1 MYNARMTDSTSTLK
15 KIVDLLIDI
24 IYKTH
29 TYFLSMND
37 SFEAQLSD
45 KQLHF
50 LIIGLLG
57 IGMLLVIYPL
67 FKWMAKKNLTVLI
80 SWFYVFTVLV
90 VITFAIEIGQWYSHT
105 GEMDFNDILAGLV
118 GYFAMSFIFLLVV
131 AIIEL
136 IKSFLRRNNQK
147 LFLFFDSICG
157 MIKSERRNAYAYS
170 FL

>member
-15 KIVDLLIDI
+15 KIVYLLIDI

-136 IKSFLRRNNQK
+136 IKSIFK
-147 LFLFFDSICG
+147 
-157 MIKSERRNAYAYS
+157 KK
-170 FL
+170 

>member
-1 MYNARMTDSTSTLK
+1 MYNARMMNNTSTLK
-15 KIVDLLIDI
+15 RIVDILIDI

-29 TYFLSMND
+29 SRILSMND
-37 SFEAQLSD
+37 AYESQLSD

-50 LIIGLLG
+50 IVIGLLG
-57 IGMLLVIYPL
+57 IAMLLVIYP
-67 FKWMAKKNLTVLI
+67 LI

-136 IKSFLRRNNQK
+136 IKSIFK
-147 LFLFFDSICG
+147 
-157 MIKSERRNAYAYS
+157 KK
-170 FL
+170 

>member
-1 MYNARMTDSTSTLK
+1 MTDSTSTLK

-90 VITFAIEIGQWYSHT
+90 VITFAIEIGNGIRIQAKWTSTIFWQVWSAILRCPLYSC
-105 GEMDFNDILAGLV
+105 LW
-118 GYFAMSFIFLLVV
+118 
-131 AIIEL
+131 
-136 IKSFLRRNNQK
+136 LRLSN
-147 LFLFFDSICG
+147 
-157 MIKSERRNAYAYS
+157 
-170 FL
+170 

>member
-1 MYNARMTDSTSTLK
+1 MYNARMMNNTSTLK
-15 KIVDLLIDI
+15 RIVDILIDI

-29 TYFLSMND
+29 SRILSMND
-37 SFEAQLSD
+37 AYESQLSD

-50 LIIGLLG
+50 IVIGLLG
-57 IGMLLVIYPL
+57 IAMLLVIYPL
-67 FKWMAKKNLTVLI
+67 FKWMAKKHLTVLI

-136 IKSFLRRNNQK
+136 IKSIFK
-147 LFLFFDSICG
+147 
-157 MIKSERRNAYAYS
+157 KK
-170 FL
+170 

>member
-29 TYFLSMND
+29 IYFLSMND

-105 GEMDFNDILAGLV
+105 GEIDFNDILAGLV

-136 IKSFLRRNNQK
+136 IKSIFK
-147 LFLFFDSICG
+147 
-157 MIKSERRNAYAYS
+157 KK
-170 FL
+170 

>member
-105 GEMDFNDILAGLV
+105 SEMDFNDILAGLV

-136 IKSFLRRNNQK
+136 IKSIFK
-147 LFLFFDSICG
+147 
-157 MIKSERRNAYAYS
+157 KK
-170 FL
+170 

>member
-80 SWFYVFTVLV
+80 SWFYVFTALV

-105 GEMDFNDILAGLV
+105 GKMDFNDILAGLV

-136 IKSFLRRNNQK
+136 IKSIFK
-147 LFLFFDSICG
+147 
-157 MIKSERRNAYAYS
+157 KK
-170 FL
+170 

>member
-50 LIIGLLG
+50 LIIGFLG

-136 IKSFLRRNNQK
+136 IKSIFK
-147 LFLFFDSICG
+147 
-157 MIKSERRNAYAYS
+157 KK
-170 FL
+170 

>member
-1 MYNARMTDSTSTLK
+1 MYNARMMDNTSTLK
-15 KIVDLLIDI
+15 KIVDILIDI

-29 TYFLSMND
+29 SRILSMND
-37 SFEAQLSD
+37 AYESQLSD

-50 LIIGLLG
+50 IVIGLLG
-57 IGMLLVIYPL
+57 IAMLLVIYPL
-67 FKWMAKKNLTVLI
+67 FKWMAKKHLKVLI

-136 IKSFLRRNNQK
+136 IKSIFK
-147 LFLFFDSICG
+147 
-157 MIKSERRNAYAYS
+157 KK
-170 FL
+170 

>member
-1 MYNARMTDSTSTLK
+1 MYNVRMTDSTSTLK

-136 IKSFLRRNNQK
+136 IKSIFK
-147 LFLFFDSICG
+147 
-157 MIKSERRNAYAYS
+157 KK
-170 FL
+170 

>member
-1 MYNARMTDSTSTLK
+1 MEFEISNDIMYNARMTDSTSTLK

-80 SWFYVFTVLV
+80 SRFYVFTVLV

-136 IKSFLRRNNQK
+136 IKSIFK
-147 LFLFFDSICG
+147 
-157 MIKSERRNAYAYS
+157 KK
-170 FL
+170 

>member
-29 TYFLSMND
+29 IYFLSMND

-136 IKSFLRRNNQK
+136 IKSIFK
-147 LFLFFDSICG
+147 
-157 MIKSERRNAYAYS
+157 KK
-170 FL
+170 

>member
-1 MYNARMTDSTSTLK
+1 MMDNTSTLK
-15 KIVDLLIDI
+15 KIVDILIDI

-29 TYFLSMND
+29 SRILSMND
-37 SFEAQLSD
+37 AYESQLSD

-50 LIIGLLG
+50 IVIGLLG
-57 IGMLLVIYPL
+57 IAMLLVIYPL
-67 FKWMAKKNLTVLI
+67 FKWMAKKHLTVLI

-136 IKSFLRRNNQK
+136 IKSIFK
-147 LFLFFDSICG
+147 
-157 MIKSERRNAYAYS
+157 KK
-170 FL
+170 

>member
-57 IGMLLVIYPL
+57 IAMLIVIYPL

-80 SWFYVFTVLV
+80 SWLYVFTVLV

-136 IKSFLRRNNQK
+136 IKSIFK
-147 LFLFFDSICG
+147 
-157 MIKSERRNAYAYS
+157 KK
-170 FL
+170 

>member
-1 MYNARMTDSTSTLK
+1 MYNARMTDNTSMLK
-15 KIVDLLIDI
+15 KIVDLMIDI

-57 IGMLLVIYPL
+57 IAMLIVIYPL

-90 VITFAIEIGQWYSHT
+90 VITFAIEIGQWDSHT

-136 IKSFLRRNNQK
+136 IKSIFK
-147 LFLFFDSICG
+147 
-157 MIKSERRNAYAYS
+157 KK
-170 FL
+170 

>member
-90 VITFAIEIGQWYSHT
+90 VITFAI
-105 GEMDFNDILAGLV
+105 DFNDILAGLV

-136 IKSFLRRNNQK
+136 IKSIFK
-147 LFLFFDSICG
+147 
-157 MIKSERRNAYAYS
+157 KK
-170 FL
+170 

>member
-90 VITFAIEIGQWYSHT
+90 VITFAIEIGQRYSHT

-136 IKSFLRRNNQK
+136 IKSIFK
-147 LFLFFDSICG
+147 
-157 MIKSERRNAYAYS
+157 KK
-170 FL
+170 

>member
-105 GEMDFNDILAGLV
+105 GEMDFIDILAGLV

-136 IKSFLRRNNQK
+136 IKSIFK
-147 LFLFFDSICG
+147 
-157 MIKSERRNAYAYS
+157 KK
-170 FL
+170 

>member
-1 MYNARMTDSTSTLK
+1 MEFEISNDIMYNARMADSTSTLK

-136 IKSFLRRNNQK
+136 IKSIFK
-147 LFLFFDSICG
+147 
-157 MIKSERRNAYAYS
+157 KK
-170 FL
+170 

>member
-1 MYNARMTDSTSTLK
+1 MMDNTSTLK
-15 KIVDLLIDI
+15 KIVDILIDI
-24 IYKTH
+24 IYKTQSRI
-29 TYFLSMND
+29 LSMND
-37 SFEAQLSD
+37 AYESQLSD

-50 LIIGLLG
+50 IVIGLLG
-57 IGMLLVIYPL
+57 IAMLLVIYPL

-136 IKSFLRRNNQK
+136 IKSIFK
-147 LFLFFDSICG
+147 
-157 MIKSERRNAYAYS
+157 KK
-170 FL
+170 

>member
-1 MYNARMTDSTSTLK
+1 MYNARMMDNTSTLK
-15 KIVDLLIDI
+15 KIVDILIDI
-24 IYKTH
+24 IYKTQSRI
-29 TYFLSMND
+29 LSMND
-37 SFEAQLSD
+37 AYESQLSD

-50 LIIGLLG
+50 IVIGLLG
-57 IGMLLVIYPL
+57 IAMLLVIYPL

-136 IKSFLRRNNQK
+136 IKSIFK
-147 LFLFFDSICG
+147 
-157 MIKSERRNAYAYS
+157 KK
-170 FL
+170 

>member
-1 MYNARMTDSTSTLK
+1 MEFEISNDIMYNARMTDSTSTLK
-15 KIVDLLIDI
+15 KIVDLLIYI

-136 IKSFLRRNNQK
+136 IKSIFK
-147 LFLFFDSICG
+147 
-157 MIKSERRNAYAYS
+157 KK
-170 FL
+170 

>member
-1 MYNARMTDSTSTLK
+1 MYNARMMDNTSTLK
-15 KIVDLLIDI
+15 RIVDILIDI

-29 TYFLSMND
+29 SRILSMND
-37 SFEAQLSD
+37 AYESQLSD

-50 LIIGLLG
+50 IVIGLLG
-57 IGMLLVIYPL
+57 IAMLLVIYPL
-67 FKWMAKKNLTVLI
+67 FKWMAKKHLTVLI

-136 IKSFLRRNNQK
+136 IKSIFK
-147 LFLFFDSICG
+147 
-157 MIKSERRNAYAYS
+157 KK
-170 FL
+170 

>member
-1 MYNARMTDSTSTLK
+1 MTDSTSTLK

-37 SFEAQLSD
+37 SFEAQLFD

-50 LIIGLLG
+50 LIIGLG
-57 IGMLLVIYPL
+57 IAMLLVIYPL

-136 IKSFLRRNNQK
+136 IKSIFK
-147 LFLFFDSICG
+147 
-157 MIKSERRNAYAYS
+157 KK
-170 FL
+170 

>member
-90 VITFAIEIGQWYSHT
+90 VITFAIEIGQWYSRT

-136 IKSFLRRNNQK
+136 IKSIFK
-147 LFLFFDSICG
+147 
-157 MIKSERRNAYAYS
+157 KK
-170 FL
+170 

>member
-1 MYNARMTDSTSTLK
+1 MYNARMMDNTSTLK
-15 KIVDLLIDI
+15 KIVDILIDI

-29 TYFLSMND
+29 SRILSMND
-37 SFEAQLSD
+37 AYESQLSD

-50 LIIGLLG
+50 IVIGLLG
-57 IGMLLVIYPL
+57 IAMLLVIYPL
-67 FKWMAKKNLTVLI
+67 FKWMVKKHLTVLI

-136 IKSFLRRNNQK
+136 IKSIFK
-147 LFLFFDSICG
+147 
-157 MIKSERRNAYAYS
+157 KK
-170 FL
+170 

>member
-1 MYNARMTDSTSTLK
+1 MMYNSRMTDSTSTLK

-80 SWFYVFTVLV
+80 SWVYVFTVLV

-136 IKSFLRRNNQK
+136 IKSIFK
-147 LFLFFDSICG
+147 
-157 MIKSERRNAYAYS
+157 KK
-170 FL
+170 

>member
-1 MYNARMTDSTSTLK
+1 MTDSTSTLK

-105 GEMDFNDILAGLV
+105 GVIDFNDILAGLV

-136 IKSFLRRNNQK
+136 IKSIFK
-147 LFLFFDSICG
+147 
-157 MIKSERRNAYAYS
+157 KK
-170 FL
+170 

>member
-90 VITFAIEIGQWYSHT
+90 VITFAIEIGQWYSYT

-136 IKSFLRRNNQK
+136 IKSIFK
-147 LFLFFDSICG
+147 
-157 MIKSERRNAYAYS
+157 KK
-170 FL
+170 

>member
-1 MYNARMTDSTSTLK
+1 MTDSTSTLK

-90 VITFAIEIGQWYSHT
+90 VITFAIEIGQLYSHT

-136 IKSFLRRNNQK
+136 IKSIFK
-147 LFLFFDSICG
+147 
-157 MIKSERRNAYAYS
+157 KK
-170 FL
+170 

>member
-1 MYNARMTDSTSTLK
+1 MYNARMTDNTSMLK
-15 KIVDLLIDI
+15 KIVDLMIDI
-24 IYKTH
+24 IYKAH

-57 IGMLLVIYPL
+57 IAMLIVIYPL

-136 IKSFLRRNNQK
+136 IKSIFK
-147 LFLFFDSICG
+147 
-157 MIKSERRNAYAYS
+157 KK
-170 FL
+170 

>member
-67 FKWMAKKNLTVLI
+67 FKWMAKKNLTVSI

-90 VITFAIEIGQWYSHT
+90 VITFAIEIGQWCSHT
-105 GEMDFNDILAGLV
+105 GEMDFNDILAGSV

-136 IKSFLRRNNQK
+136 IKSIFK
-147 LFLFFDSICG
+147 
-157 MIKSERRNAYAYS
+157 KK
-170 FL
+170 

>member
-1 MYNARMTDSTSTLK
+1 MEFEISNDIMYNARMTHSTSTLK

-136 IKSFLRRNNQK
+136 IKSIFK
-147 LFLFFDSICG
+147 
-157 MIKSERRNAYAYS
+157 KK
-170 FL
+170 

>member
-1 MYNARMTDSTSTLK
+1 MFKINCEKGCQTPEYNFLKFEISNDIMYNARMTDSTSTLK

-136 IKSFLRRNNQK
+136 IKSIFK
-147 LFLFFDSICG
+147 
-157 MIKSERRNAYAYS
+157 KK
-170 FL
+170 

>member
-105 GEMDFNDILAGLV
+105 GVMVFNDILAGLV

-131 AIIEL
+131 TIIEL
-136 IKSFLRRNNQK
+136 IKSIFK
-147 LFLFFDSICG
+147 
-157 MIKSERRNAYAYS
+157 KK
-170 FL
+170 

>member
-45 KQLHF
+45 NQLHF

-80 SWFYVFTVLV
+80 NGFYVFTVLV

-136 IKSFLRRNNQK
+136 IKSIFK
-147 LFLFFDSICG
+147 
-157 MIKSERRNAYAYS
+157 KK
-170 FL
+170 

>member
-1 MYNARMTDSTSTLK
+1 MYNARMMDNTSTLK
-15 KIVDLLIDI
+15 RIVDILIDI

-29 TYFLSMND
+29 SRILSMND
-37 SFEAQLSD
+37 AYESQLSD

-50 LIIGLLG
+50 IVIGLLG
-57 IGMLLVIYPL
+57 IAMLLVIYPL
-67 FKWMAKKNLTVLI
+67 FKWMAKKHLTVLI
-80 SWFYVFTVLV
+80 SWFYVFTILV

-136 IKSFLRRNNQK
+136 IKSIFK
-147 LFLFFDSICG
+147 
-157 MIKSERRNAYAYS
+157 KK
-170 FL
+170 